1 MSRIFEALRRSEAE
15 RSPIDLPAPSRI
27 FEALRRSEAERSA
40 IDLPPPSEATEMLQR
55 AERFTPS
62 KWETAVLPAQTKP
75 PRVEDRHALFGFPGE
90 SVLAGPATAVA
101 EYSQAEEHLDPFAQF
116 QSLQVSLGPQ
126 SRLVCLAD
134 SGSPAAEAFRLL
146 GVRLRHLRR
155 DRTLK
160 NVLITSTTP
169 QEGKSMVA
177 GNLACTLAV
186 KTHQRTLLVEGD
198 LRRPALSQMFGL
210 GRNPGLSEWLLGDR
224 SLTTSIYH
232 LKDPNLWILPAGST
246 PNNALVLL
254 QSGKLS
260 TLMDQLT
267 VLFDWII
274 IDSPP
279 VLPLA
284 DTSIWMRFADGILLT
299 TRQGTTEKR
308 QLQRG
313 LEVVEPKKLI
323 GAVLNS
329 SQHASTSDYYYGPA
343 AVSGLKALSVR

>member
-1 MSRIFEALRRSEAE
+1 
-15 RSPIDLPAPSRI
+15 
-27 FEALRRSEAERSA
+27 
-40 IDLPPPSEATEMLQR
+40 
-55 AERFTPS
+55 
-62 KWETAVLPAQTKP
+62 
-75 PRVEDRHALFGFPGE
+75 
-90 SVLAGPATAVA
+90 
-101 EYSQAEEHLDPFAQF
+101 
-116 QSLQVSLGPQ
+116 
-126 SRLVCLAD
+126 
-134 SGSPAAEAFRLL
+134 
-146 GVRLRHLRR
+146 
-155 DRTLK
+155 
-160 NVLITSTTP
+160 
-169 QEGKSMVA
+169 
-177 GNLACTLAV
+177 
-186 KTHQRTLLVEGD
+186 
-198 LRRPALSQMFGL
+198 MFGL

-299 TRQGTTEKR
+299 TRQGTTEQR

-343 AVSGLKALSVR
+343 TVSGRKPPSVR